1 MPVDEKRVKNELK
14 KFIQRFP
21 QYKSVD
27 NIDDADI
34 AVVFSL
40 FDREK
45 FLVLEVE
52 PTNKERFGNYPEE
65 LFKVCFLKHKNPRN
79 KKQIIY
85 NDICRK
91 YYKNYR

>member
-40 FDREK
+40 FDTEK
-45 FLVLEVE
+45 FIVLEVE
-52 PTNKERFGNYPEE
+52 TSNKERFGDYPEE
-65 LFKVCFLKHKNPRN
+65 LFKVFFLKHKNPRN
-79 KKQIIY
+79 KKQIIG
-85 NDICRK
+85 NDINRK
-91 YYKNYR
+91 YYKVER